1 MGLTFLCREPLERE
15 RCSSADRHG
24 VSGVTSRRTVFV
36 MFALAAS
43 IAAAAVSFAVWDR
56 RAVVPG
62 DGAAVQVGQAL
73 YSDHCAAC
81 HGENLEG
88 QPNWRTRRADGRLP
102 APPHDE
108 TGHTWHHP
116 DQQLFAMTKYGI
128 QAFAGP
134 AYESDMPG
142 FDGVLSDEEIQAV
155 LAYIKSTWP
164 SPVRA
169 EQERRSQAAGRS

>member
-1 MGLTFLCREPLERE
+1 MNSKIAVSLAAFLAL
-15 RCSSADRHG
+15 
-24 VSGVTSRRTVFV
+24 SGG
-36 MFALAAS
+36 ALAA
-43 IAAAAVSFAVWDR
+43 ALWAWDGG
-56 RAVVPG
+56 APHAD
-62 DGAAVQVGQAL
+62 DGMSAQAGRVL
-73 YSDHCAAC
+73 YQDHCAAC

-88 QPNWRTRRADGRLP
+88 QPNWQTRRADGRLP

-116 DQQLFAMTKYGI
+116 DQHLFAMTKYGI

-169 EQERRSQAAGRS
+169 EQERRSQAAGWS